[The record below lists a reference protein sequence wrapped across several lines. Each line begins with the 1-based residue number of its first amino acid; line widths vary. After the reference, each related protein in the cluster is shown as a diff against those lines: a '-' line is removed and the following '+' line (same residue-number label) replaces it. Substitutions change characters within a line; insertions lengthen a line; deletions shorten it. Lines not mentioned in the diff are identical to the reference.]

1 MNIQTFDKISLD
13 ETQVPIIIEFLAQF
27 YPIFKDFNKNEYI
40 ELINQLYEIIKNE
53 KDKDDY
59 QIIIPLKICFVLIK
73 YCEEKKYYIES
84 KETFE
89 QIKDDIKKRLPNFNE
104 IHKIKEIQIRI
115 ISELIDL
122 KIFKKYYIVVENII
136 KIFYIP
142 YYKFDNIYKKL
153 QLQSKCIDEY
163 FIKSDNDIIIKNI
176 NFYFLFLKYIKK
188 ADDINDIPH
197 LEETKNVFLKN
208 RESID
213 ISDVK
218 VQYIILQLFSGDE
231 INKYFPMLVPKS
243 EEKFDE
249 IQEKSNNR
257 KYSDNEKINND
268 YKNYI
273 LNDNNEND
281 KKLTNIEEK
290 DTPIHQSN
298 LETKEETDT
307 IEKKDL
313 NSNNINNLLNEVF
326 SKNLLVEKSDKIK
339 VIEYKQTIEDKN
351 NSNGLFKNIKNGYY
365 IGLGEDNNLNVC
377 KKEIINYNDDINKKE
392 NIKSNDDIIDYFEIN
407 NNEENCKIIAYG
419 KKQIILKNINFEQL
433 KIFDNNN
440 NINYL
445 IKGLNEIFNLIYI
458 SSYYKYEILYFNGI
472 QLKKD
477 LIVLTISSELIPP
490 YNKII
495 FYNIK
500 VKQIIEAIED
510 YSLSMN
516 TKNLELIPGKDINS
530 QLLLCGC
537 KKNDDN
543 KNGIL
548 LINIQSGN
556 NIIINHYFQETK
568 DLEIYCFCPI
578 LLDNQTFEEYRQVLV
593 TKNYEKNNF
602 YANEDDYIYKSNE
615 YFLAGAYDI
624 MKDKNM
630 IELFQIRNSGNKNIE
645 IIDLQEIVFSPEI
658 DEFDKILNITQSEK
672 SGGIFV
678 NCPDGKVHILR
689 APNIDYYLE
698 RDKKEKNN

>member
-176 NFYFLFLKYIKK
+176 NFYFLFLQYIKK

-208 RESID
+208 TESID

-365 IGLGEDNNLNVC
+365 IGLGEDNNLNAC

-392 NIKSNDDIIDYFEIN
+392 NIDDIIDYFEIN

-440 NINYL
+440 NITYL
-445 IKGLNEIFNLIYI
+445 IKGLNELFNLIYI

-645 IIDLQEIVFSPEI
+645 IIDIQEIVFSPEI

-678 NCPDGKVHILR
+678 NCPDGKVHLLR

>member
-1 MNIQTFDKISLD
+1 MNIQTFDKISLN
-13 ETQVPIIIEFLAQF
+13 ETQIPIIIEFLAQF
-27 YPIFKDFNKNEYI
+27 YPKFEEFRKNEYI

-73 YCEEKKYYIES
+73 YCEENKYYIES
-84 KETFE
+84 KEIFE

-122 KIFKKYYIVVENII
+122 KIFKKYDIVVENII

-142 YYKFDNIYKKL
+142 YYKFDNIFKKL
-153 QLQSKCIDEY
+153 KLQSNCIDEY
-163 FIKSDNDIIIKNI
+163 FIKSDDDVVEKNI
-176 NFYFLFLKYIKK
+176 NFYYLFLKYIKK
-188 ADDINDIPH
+188 GDDINDIPH
-197 LEETKNVFLKN
+197 LEETKNVFLKKI
-208 RESID
+208 ESKD
-213 ISDVK
+213 ISDDK
-218 VQYIILQLFSGDE
+218 IQYIITQLFPGYKFD
-231 INKYFPMLVPKS
+231 KS
-243 EEKFDE
+243 EEKFNE

-273 LNDNNEND
+273 LYDNNEND

-307 IEKKDL
+307 IEKKYL
-313 NSNNINNLLNEVF
+313 NSRKINNLLNEVI

-339 VIEYKQTIEDKN
+339 VIEYKQTIGDKN
-351 NSNGLFKNIKNGYY
+351 NSNGLFKNLKNGYY

-433 KIFDNNN
+433 NIFENNN

-445 IKGLNEIFNLIYI
+445 IKGLNEIFHLIYI
-458 SSYYKYEILYFNGI
+458 SSYYNYEILYFNGI

-477 LIVLTISSELIPP
+477 LIVLTISSEIIPH

-537 KKNDDN
+537 KKIDDN

-556 NIIINHYFQETK
+556 NININHYFQETK
-568 DLEIYCFCPI
+568 ELEIYCFCPI
-578 LLDNQTFEEYRQVLV
+578 LLDSQTFEEYREVLI

-602 YANEDDYIYKSNE
+602 YAKEDDYIYRSNE

-630 IELFQIRNSGNKNIE
+630 IELFQIRNGGNKNIE
-645 IIDLQEIVFSPEI
+645 IIDHQEIVFSPEI
-658 DEFDKILNITQSEK
+658 DEFDKIICITQSEK
-672 SGGIFV
+672 SGAIFIS
-678 NCPDGKVHILR
+678 CPDGKVHLLKP
-689 APNIDYYLE
+689 PNIDYYLE
-698 RDKKEKNN
+698 RDKKEKK

>member
-313 NSNNINNLLNEVF
+313 NSNNINNWLNDVF

-365 IGLGEDNNLNVC
+365 IGLGEDNNLNAC

-392 NIKSNDDIIDYFEIN
+392 NIDDIIDYFEIN

-433 KIFDNNN
+433 KIFENNN

-510 YSLSMN
+510 YSLSIN
-516 TKNLELIPGKDINS
+516 TKNLELIPVKDINS

-678 NCPDGKVHILR
+678 NCPDGKVHLLR

>member
-1 MNIQTFDKISLD
+1 M
-13 ETQVPIIIEFLAQF
+13 
-27 YPIFKDFNKNEYI
+27 
-40 ELINQLYEIIKNE
+40 
-53 KDKDDY
+53 
-59 QIIIPLKICFVLIK
+59 
-73 YCEEKKYYIES
+73 
-84 KETFE
+84 
-89 QIKDDIKKRLPNFNE
+89 
-104 IHKIKEIQIRI
+104 
-115 ISELIDL
+115 
-122 KIFKKYYIVVENII
+122 
-136 KIFYIP
+136 
-142 YYKFDNIYKKL
+142 
-153 QLQSKCIDEY
+153 
-163 FIKSDNDIIIKNI
+163 
-176 NFYFLFLKYIKK
+176 
-188 ADDINDIPH
+188 
-197 LEETKNVFLKN
+197 
-208 RESID
+208 
-213 ISDVK
+213 
-218 VQYIILQLFSGDE
+218 
-231 INKYFPMLVPKS
+231 
-243 EEKFDE
+243 
-249 IQEKSNNR
+249 
-257 KYSDNEKINND
+257 
-268 YKNYI
+268 
-273 LNDNNEND
+273 
-281 KKLTNIEEK
+281 
-290 DTPIHQSN
+290 
-298 LETKEETDT
+298 
-307 IEKKDL
+307 
-313 NSNNINNLLNEVF
+313 LNEVF
-326 SKNLLVEKSDKIK
+326 SKNLLGEKSDKIK

-351 NSNGLFKNIKNGYY
+351 NSNGLFKSLKNAYY

-419 KKQIILKNINFEQL
+419 KKQIFLKNLNFEPL
-433 KIFDNNN
+433 KIFENKN

-445 IKGLNEIFNLIYI
+445 IKGLNEIFHLIYI

-472 QLKKD
+472 QLNKD
-477 LIVLTISSELIPP
+477 LIVLTISSELIPH

-556 NIIINHYFQETK
+556 NIIINQYFQETK

-578 LLDNQTFEEYRQVLV
+578 LLDSQTFEEYREVLI
-593 TKNYEKNNF
+593 TKNYEKKIC
-602 YANEDDYIYKSNE
+602 YAKEDDYIYKSNE

-630 IELFQIRNSGNKNIE
+630 IELFQIRNGGNKNIE
-645 IIDLQEIVFSPEI
+645 IIDHQEIVFSPEI
-658 DEFDKILNITQSEK
+658 DEFDKILSITQSEK

-678 NCPDGKVHILR
+678 NCPDGKVHLLR